1 MERAIACAHVA
12 PAGRVDHAPTGAV
25 EKYPAALGG
34 AVFSEPP
41 VGVAV
46 GVALGAAGVL
56 DAVLVLAVLV
66 LAVVLA
72 AGLLLGPALVV
83 VFAGRAACVGRAA
96 A

>member
-1 MERAIACAHVA
+1 MERAIDCAHVA

-56 DAVLVLAVLV
+56 DAVLVLAV
-66 LAVVLA
+66 VLA

>member
-1 MERAIACAHVA
+1 MERAIDCAHVA

-25 EKYPAALGG
+25 EKDPAALGG

-56 DAVLVLAVLV
+56 DAVLVP
-66 LAVVLA
+66 AVVLA